1 MKKDIENELKKHYQN
16 VPPMPNPDG
25 VNQTVIRAREA
36 IHPSEEEALSFWR
49 FLFSQFGFIRKKVW
63 IAQLFIILACG
74 LALFYLPEEAKT
86 IAIISAAA
94 PLIVLTNVFE
104 LSRSYT
110 HGMVEIELSTRYSLK
125 QLMIARLSVLGMV
138 DIFCLTILLVISG
151 VQLSI
156 ETYAIIL
163 YAFVPFLITCFA
175 CLLVL
180 NHIKR
185 KECNYYCAAVG
196 FSISLAIGIG
206 TVQYPQI
213 YELAAI
219 WVWLILFI
227 LSLAGLVFEI
237 NRMLK
242 NCGQKLNTIQLDSI

>member
-1 MKKDIENELKKHYQN
+1 MKNNIKNELRKHYKN

-25 VNQTVIRAREA
+25 INQTIIRAREVIQA
-36 IHPSEEEALSFWR
+36 TEDEALSFWR

-74 LALFYLPEEAKT
+74 LALHYLPEEAKT
-86 IAIISAAA
+86 FAIISAAA

-104 LSRSYT
+104 LSRSYA
-110 HGMVEIELSTRYSLK
+110 HGMVEIELSTRYSFK

-138 DIFCLTILLVISG
+138 DILCLTILLVFSG
-151 VQLSI
+151 VQLST

-163 YAFVPFLITCFA
+163 YAFVPFLVTCFC
-175 CLLVL
+175 CLLIL
-180 NHIKR
+180 NRIKR

-196 FSISLAIGIG
+196 LFITLAISIV

-219 WVWLILFI
+219 WAWLIMFVAAF
-227 LSLAGLVFEI
+227 AGMVFEI
-237 NRMLK
+237 HKMLK
-242 NCGQKLNTIQLDSI
+242 NCGQKLNTVQLNNL